1 MSNLA
6 KSKII
11 LLKKTKYG
19 ESDLIVQGITPTGE
33 KLSFIAR
40 GALRS
45 KKRFAGGLL
54 EPTHYLEVQYKKP
67 INAQQL
73 CVMEDALLLDDFQDL
88 RKDYDKL
95 SLALRLVEIIA
106 KVVQEGDSQSE
117 SLFNLLGHGLRRLQ
131 SIQNTRS
138 FCAHFYI
145 KLLHQQG
152 VLEIQPWMESLL
164 KTSIAQPSGESEVI
178 LSLQQ
183 WGWLESQMERYLQT
197 AERH

>member
-11 LLKKTKYG
+11 LLRKTKYG
-19 ESDLIVQGITPTGE
+19 ESDLILQGITPRGE

-67 INAQQL
+67 RQEDQL
-73 CVMEDALLLDDFQDL
+73 CVMEEATLLDDFHHL
-88 RKDYDKL
+88 RTDYDKL
-95 SLALRLVEIIA
+95 SLALRLVEMIA
-106 KVVQEGDSQSE
+106 KVGQEGDSQSE
-117 SLFNLLGHGLRRLQ
+117 SLFNLLGHGLRQLQ
-131 SIQNTRS
+131 DIQNTQS

-145 KLLHQQG
+145 KFLHQQG
-152 VLEIQPWMESLL
+152 VLEVETWMESFL
-164 KTSIAQPSGESEVI
+164 KTSIAQHSSS
-178 LSLQQ
+178 SLDIGGHQLA
-183 WGWLESQMERYLQT
+183 WLEGQIDKYLKT
-197 AERH
+197 AEGH